1 MYGKYSFQKKKMAY
15 ILVLT
20 IILLYLSH
28 NHTIYYSLY
37 FNSSPVLIVFSLASQ
52 MCSFSIGEEIHR
64 QSFLNRHLYA
74 SLKSYDLLFNRRQP
88 YKNITGN
95 YNKIAVLHEI
105 IINETLKDKRDQH
118 EWIFYDVIFNDMS
131 FNIPKRKVQRS
142 EFCRLGRLGPSDKT
156 RRWFNGF

>member
-1 MYGKYSFQKKKMAY
+1 MAY

-28 NHTIYYSLY
+28 NHHVYHTIYYSLY
-37 FNSSPVLIVFSLASQ
+37 FNSSPVLIAFSLAPQ
-52 MCSFSIGEEIHR
+52 MCSFSIGEEIYR

-105 IINETLKDKRDQH
+105 LINETLKDKRDQH
-118 EWIFYDVIFNDMS
+118 EWIFWMDYDVIINDMS
-131 FNIPKRKVQRS
+131 FNIPLERYKEVS
-142 EFCRLGRLGPSDKT
+142 YLSAGAIGTE
-156 RRWFNGF
+156 